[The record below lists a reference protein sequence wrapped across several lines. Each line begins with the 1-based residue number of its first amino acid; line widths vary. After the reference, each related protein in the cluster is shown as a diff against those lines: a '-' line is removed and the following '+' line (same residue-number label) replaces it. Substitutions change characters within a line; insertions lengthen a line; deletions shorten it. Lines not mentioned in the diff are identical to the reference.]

1 MSDGVVNRI
10 WESGALSARLMR
22 GALRP
27 ASWVYSAA
35 VAVRNAAYDGGLFRV
50 HDLALPSIS
59 IGNLTVGGT
68 GKTPLSA
75 YVAARLERRGLKPA
89 IVMRGYGDD
98 ESLVH
103 ARLNPG
109 IPVVIAADRVAG
121 VAEARAR
128 GCDVAV
134 LDDAFQH
141 RRARRDV
148 DVVLLAADLAG
159 PVRLLPAGPWREPLT
174 SLKRASLIVVTRKS
188 ASPVRARELLAH
200 VRRFAPEAAGI
211 VVHLAAN
218 QLVPWMPGEAR
229 ELDTLRSQSVL
240 AVAAIGDARAFAS
253 QLEEQGAR
261 VELITERDHHAWS
274 SADAAVLA
282 RRASGVDIV
291 VCTLKDAVKLG
302 PVWPREAPPLWYLSQ
317 RVVVEAG
324 EDQLDRILAP
334 LGGPEMPN
342 PTD

>member
-1 MSDGVVNRI
+1 MPDDMVKRI

-22 GALRP
+22 VALRP
-27 ASWVYSAA
+27 ASWVYAAA
-35 VAVRNAAYDGGLFRV
+35 VAARNAAYDRGVFRA
-50 HDLALPSIS
+50 HELALPAIS
-59 IGNLTVGGT
+59 VGNLTVGGT

-75 YVAARLERRGLKPA
+75 YIAARLARRGLKPA
-89 IVMRGYGDD
+89 IVMRGYGGD

-109 IPVVIAADRVAG
+109 IPVVVAADRVAG
-121 VAEARAR
+121 VAKARAL
-128 GCDVAV
+128 GCNVAV

-141 RRARRDV
+141 RSARRNV

-159 PVRLLPAGPWREPLT
+159 PVRPLPAGPWREPLT
-174 SLKRASLIVVTRKS
+174 TLRRASLIVVTRKS
-188 ASPVRARELLAH
+188 ASLVRARELLAH
-200 VRRFAPEAAGI
+200 VRRFAPGAGGVI
-211 VVHLAAN
+211 VHLAGD
-218 QLVPWMPGEAR
+218 QLVPWLPGEAR
-229 ELDTLRSQSVL
+229 DLTTLRSQSVL

-253 QLEEQGAR
+253 QLEKEGAR
-261 VELITERDHHAWS
+261 VELIAERDHHAWS
-274 SADAAVLA
+274 AADAAGLA
-282 RRASGVDIV
+282 RRAANVDIV

-334 LGGPEMPN
+334 LGGPEMTN